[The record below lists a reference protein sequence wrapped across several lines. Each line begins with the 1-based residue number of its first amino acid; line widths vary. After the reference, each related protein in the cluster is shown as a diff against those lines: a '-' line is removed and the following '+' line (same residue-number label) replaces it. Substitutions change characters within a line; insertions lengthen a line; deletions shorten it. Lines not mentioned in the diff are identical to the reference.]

1 MLVREKIERTTYQA
15 GESRAD
21 VFLPNSSTLAQ
32 KASELRSEPRE
43 VPSIAPADPAKRP
56 DASATAAE
64 PKSPPAG
71 NRRVRWALFALLPIA
86 AVAGAYWYVTG
97 GRRLVAQHP
106 LCEAA
111 R

>member
-1 MLVREKIERTTYQA
+1 MLVREKIDRTNYQA

-71 NRRVRWALFALLPIA
+71 NRA
-86 AVAGAYWYVTG
+86 ATECRTWTST
-97 GRRLVAQHP
+97 P
-106 LCEAA
+106 PA
-111 R
+111 RPRP